1 MSSVSGLSKPSK
13 DYSETIDPQAVLD
26 ELQFV
31 QKQLSAN
38 QDVSEYVAPVETRK
52 ELQELE
58 HQRTTLEVVTSLF
71 GTAFIAS
78 TAVSIVGLI
87 GLALAWKPLT
97 RIQKVSR
104 LIKLIEDLLGAFENL
119 GVEALP
125 LLRVPK
131 LQPIDLFVRFPGK
144 EFLLFAVRSF
154 GESTIVYNES
164 KQALYYKR
172 GRKGSKRWE
181 PDPMQELSDQAYW
194 LRKNRRELFG
204 SSKGVRKPMAK
215 VVVIWGK
222 TQLDQH
228 REHLYAKVGGQKF
241 LFIPREGGA
250 CYVIHQSQV
259 VEFTRAYLVERQSKL
274 LVNS

>member
-1 MSSVSGLSKPSK
+1 MSSLSGFFKPNQ
-13 DYSETIDPQAVLD
+13 DYPETIDPQAVLD

-31 QKQLSAN
+31 QEKLSDSEKA
-38 QDVSEYVAPVETRK
+38 SEYIAPVETRSK
-52 ELQELE
+52 LQELE
-58 HQRTTLEVVTSLF
+58 HQRTTLEVVTSVF
-71 GTAFIAS
+71 GTAFIGS

-97 RIQKVSR
+97 RIQKLAR
-104 LIKLIEDLLGAFENL
+104 LIKLIETLLEAFEDL

-125 LLRVPK
+125 LIRVPD

-154 GESTIVYNES
+154 GESTIVYNEK

-194 LRKNRRELFG
+194 LRKNQRELFG

-228 REHLYAKVGGQKF
+228 REHLYAEVGGQKF
-241 LFIPREGGA
+241 LFLPREGGA
-250 CYVIHQSQV
+250 CYVIHESQV

-274 LVNS
+274 IETG

>member
-13 DYSETIDPQAVLD
+13 DYPETIDPQAVLD

-31 QKQLSAN
+31 HEQLADSEKA
-38 QDVSEYVAPVETRK
+38 SEYIAPVETRRK
-52 ELQELE
+52 LQELE
-58 HQRTTLEVVTSLF
+58 HERTSWEVAASVF
-71 GTAFIAS
+71 GTAFIGSMAL
-78 TAVSIVGLI
+78 SIVGLL

-97 RIQKVSR
+97 RIQKLSR
-104 LIKLIEDLLGAFENL
+104 LIKLIETLLEAFEDL

-125 LLRVPK
+125 LIRVPD

-228 REHLYAKVGGQKF
+228 RDHLYAKVGDQKF
-241 LFIPREGGA
+241 LFIPRERGA

-274 LVNS
+274 LVNN